1 MNLKSVKNWYKSGD
15 LKQAFNIGLD
25 ASVND
30 VFTEIYVP
38 IRQVTSI
45 NDQGEE
51 TCDYGL
57 YNVGLTYSELCDVYS
72 TYYGRNYLVSDT
84 SESDYINDLGFRI
97 KNVVRKNWYKYLK
110 LIELMGYLYNPIWNV
125 DGIELHGTADF
136 EGDTDTLHNPAGSI
150 ETGAHASFPP
160 TTKHYV
166 NPYDSNADTDK
177 RLESVD
183 ETSGKTIQNFDSYS
197 EVNSM
202 IHHVASN
209 IVNTAEEGEEPN
221 LETQAFAISYKD
233 NVFGAN
239 AVGPDRY
246 FIEKNARQGNIGVTK
261 TQELIAA
268 ERENLKF
275 NLFQVFF
282 DDINE
287 QILVG
292 LYDI

>member
-1 MNLKSVKNWYKSGD
+1 MNLKTTKDWYKSGD
-15 LKQAFNIGLD
+15 LEQAFNIGLS
-25 ASVND
+25 ASTND
-30 VFTEIYVP
+30 VFFQIYVP

-57 YNVGLTYSELCDVYS
+57 YDVGLSYKELASLYN
-72 TYYGRNYLVSDT
+72 TQYGRNYLISDT
-84 SESDYINDLGFRI
+84 SESDYITDLGLRI
-97 KNVVRKNWYKYLK
+97 KNVVAKNYYKYLK

-136 EGDTDTLHNPAGSI
+136 EGDTDTLHNPAGKI
-150 ETGAHASFPP
+150 MTGADGSFKP

-166 NPYDSNADTDK
+166 NPYDDSADPST
-177 RLESVD
+177 RLESMD
-183 ETSGKTIQNFDSYS
+183 EQTGRTYQDFDSYS
-197 EVNSM
+197 EVNSV

-209 IVNTAEEGEEPN
+209 IVNTADEGEDPV
-221 LETQAFAISYKD
+221 LENQAFAVSYKD

-282 DDINE
+282 NDINE

-292 LYDI
+292 LYKI